1 MDQWMGFLRFCN
13 EVMFHTILFCSLLI
27 SFSRRLKHAFEV
39 LIPNLH
45 ISFSSLLICYPFLL
59 QINFPSLDNY
69 DSDLAWPLIL
79 DNFVEWLREN
89 KS

>member
-1 MDQWMGFLRFCN
+1 MFSIFFMLTLTLGIYFFL
-13 EVMFHTILFCSLLI
+13 M
-27 SFSRRLKHAFEV
+27 
-39 LIPNLH
+39 
-45 ISFSSLLICYPFLL
+45 